1 MLIFY
6 KKKRPNSRKH
16 AALMP
21 IFSQKNIHSLSKTQ
35 FFQVFFFKFFMK
47 NPMLSC
53 PYLVKQTSILSKVR
67 FIMGQKSQ
75 QDAFF
80 SDFSR
85 KKEQQ
90 LVCQYFVEN
99 VGTFSKN
106 TLFFYPYFVNKR
118 LFSQI
123 FMYFFFNL
131 FLKNPLF
138 SCPYLVKETSIL
150 TKIHYIMGQKSQQTL
165 FSDFS

>member
-1 MLIFY
+1 MLIFC

-21 IFSQKNIHSLSKTQ
+21 IFSQKNIHSLSKTH
-35 FFQVFFFKFFMK
+35 FFHVFFFKIFMK
-47 NPMLSC
+47 TPMLSC

-106 TLFFYPYFVNKR
+106 TLFFHPYFVNKR

-123 FMYFFFNL
+123 FMYFVFQFVLEKPPILMPIFGQRNVNSD
-131 FLKNPLF
+131 KN
-138 SCPYLVKETSIL
+138 
-150 TKIHYIMGQKSQQTL
+150 TL
-165 FSDFS
+165 YYGPKK